1 MRLSACVA
9 ASVTTIALSALLCL
23 ASLSASRAADNASD
37 TENRLTGLAASS
49 DCRTLRAKYA
59 ALPGST
65 LTVGLGG
72 YAQGF
77 EMPDAAD
84 PAHIVGL
91 DPDMYEAI
99 DACLGTRHRFLVTS
113 FSILVASIGS
123 GRVDIGSL
131 LYVTPERAQRV
142 SFVSV
147 MRVVDGSIVRH
158 GGPALHA
165 LSDLCGHTVAAP
177 AGAYEAV
184 TVIPAQS
191 KRCIAAGQPAIG
203 MMLVQNADAA
213 LQVLKAGRV
222 DIVFAARPQAV
233 AAAASDPALAFGFP
247 LGLPIV
253 AGYPM
258 SRAKPVVSA
267 AVLDAVR
274 IVQARGIERSALVR
288 WGLDAAAE
296 QPAMLVEQAPS

>member
-1 MRLSACVA
+1 
-9 ASVTTIALSALLCL
+9 
-23 ASLSASRAADNASD
+23 
-37 TENRLTGLAASS
+37 
-49 DCRTLRAKYA
+49 
-59 ALPGST
+59 
-65 LTVGLGG
+65 
-72 YAQGF
+72 
-77 EMPDAAD
+77 MPDAAD

-91 DPDMYEAI
+91 DPDIYDAI

-131 LYVTPERAQRV
+131 LYVTPERARRV

-147 MRVVDGSIVRH
+147 MCVVDGSIVRH
-158 GGPALHA
+158 DGPALHA

-191 KRCIAAGQPAIG
+191 KRCIAAGQPVIG

-233 AAAASDPALAFGFP
+233 AAAASDPALAFGFS

-258 SRAKPVVSA
+258 SRAKPALSA
-267 AVLDAVR
+267 AVLDALR
-274 IVQARGIERSALVR
+274 IVQARGIERSALER

-296 QPAMLVEQAPS
+296 QPAMLVQQAPG